1 MQISLNNY
9 PKVLGEVHKIIKETE
24 QNIVTNVNR
33 EKVVM
38 SWQIGKIIEEHLLK
52 NSRAEYGTE
61 FFKQLESDT
70 TIAKR
75 TLYQMRSFYKSYPT
89 LPKAENDL
97 SWSHYRNL
105 AAIENDE
112 KRQIFEELTVKNNL
126 SSGDLQL
133 AVADSKASEKK
144 KIKPKT
150 NTKLTRPQAQLFTY
164 KIVEQLGFVGKKI
177 DLGFSIFAE
186 IKTKFKDGE
195 IVESQKILLKK
206 SAVTPAAMHCYKAIL
221 ERVVDGDTLHV
232 NLDLGFG
239 ITHKEILR
247 LAKINAPEADTK
259 EGVKSFLAL
268 KKILKDVP
276 FLVVKTNK
284 TDIYGRYVAEVFFGK
299 KGEKDAQEVAKNG
312 VYLNQLLLDLGVVEK
327 Y

>member
-1 MQISLNNY
+1 MQIALKNY
-9 PKVLGEVHKIIKETE
+9 SKLLAEIQKLITQTQK
-24 QNIVTNVNR
+24 NIVQTVNR
-33 EKVVM
+33 QKVVM
-38 SWQIGKIIEEHLLK
+38 SWQIGREIDTHLK
-52 NSRAEYGTE
+52 SDERAEYGKKMFE
-61 FFKQLESDT
+61 ELEKDT
-70 TIAKR
+70 AIAKSV
-75 TLYQMRSFYKSYPT
+75 LYQMRAFYKAYPT
-89 LPKAENDL
+89 LPVAENDL

>member
-1 MQISLNNY
+1 MPIKLKPLSQMKISLNNY

-105 AAIENDE
+105 ITVKSAEKRKYLEDLTVENDLGAD
-112 KRQIFEELTVKNNL
+112 R
-126 SSGDLQL
+126 LQ
-133 AVADSKASEKK
+133 D
-144 KIKPKT
+144 
-150 NTKLTRPQAQLFTY
+150 
-164 KIVEQLGFVGKKI
+164 
-177 DLGFSIFAE
+177 E
-186 IKTKFKDGE
+186 ITKTKE
-195 IVESQKILLKK
+195 Q
-206 SAVTPAAMHCYKAIL
+206 
-221 ERVVDGDTLHV
+221 
-232 NLDLGFG
+232 
-239 ITHKEILR
+239 
-247 LAKINAPEADTK
+247 
-259 EGVKSFLAL
+259 
-268 KKILKDVP
+268 
-276 FLVVKTNK
+276 
-284 TDIYGRYVAEVFFGK
+284 
-299 KGEKDAQEVAKNG
+299 Q
-312 VYLNQLLLDLGVVEK
+312 
-327 Y
+327 

>member
-1 MQISLNNY
+1 MQIALKNY
-9 PKVLGEVHKIIKETE
+9 SKLLAEIQKLITQTQK
-24 QNIVTNVNR
+24 NIVQTVNR
-33 EKVVM
+33 QKVVM
-38 SWQIGKIIEEHLLK
+38 SWQIGREIDTHLK
-52 NSRAEYGTE
+52 SDERAEYG
-61 FFKQLESDT
+61 KQMFEELEKDT
-70 TIAKR
+70 AIAKSV
-75 TLYQMRSFYKSYPT
+75 LYQMRAFYKAYPT
-89 LPKAENDL
+89 LPVAENDL

>member
-1 MQISLNNY
+1 MQIALKNY
-9 PKVLGEVHKIIKETE
+9 PKLLAEIQKLITQTQK
-24 QNIVTNVNR
+24 NIVQTVNR
-33 EKVVM
+33 QKVVM
-38 SWQIGKIIEEHLLK
+38 SWQIGREIDAHLK
-52 NSRAEYGTE
+52 TDDRAEYGKKMFE
-61 FFKQLESDT
+61 ELEKDT
-70 TIAKR
+70 AITKS
-75 TLYQMRSFYKSYPT
+75 TLYQMHSFYKAYPT
-89 LPKAENDL
+89 LPVAENDL

-105 AAIENDE
+105 AAIESDE
-112 KRQIFEELTVKNNL
+112 KRQILEDLTVKNKL
-126 SSGDLQL
+126 SSNDLQR
-133 AVADSKASEKK
+133 AVAESKASEKK
-144 KIKPKT
+144 KIKAKT

-164 KIVEQLGFVGKKI
+164 KIVEQLGKKI

-195 IVESQKILLKK
+195 IVEVHKTSLKK
-206 SAVTPAAMHCYKAIL
+206 SAVKLDAMHCYKAIL

-259 EGVKSFLAL
+259 EGQKSFLAL
-268 KKILKDVP
+268 KKILKDAP

-284 TDIYGRYVAEVFFGK
+284 TDIYGRYVADVFFGK
-299 KGEKDAQEVAKNG
+299 KSEKNPQEIAKNG
-312 VYLNQLLLDLGVVEK
+312 TYLNQLLLDFGVVEK